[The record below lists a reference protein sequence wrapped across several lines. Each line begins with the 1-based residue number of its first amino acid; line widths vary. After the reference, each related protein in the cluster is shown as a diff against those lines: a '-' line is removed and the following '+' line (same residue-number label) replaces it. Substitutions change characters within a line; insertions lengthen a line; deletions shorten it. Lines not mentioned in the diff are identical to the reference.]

1 MWWGKF
7 PPHINSV
14 WQQPTC
20 ICTASPWLR
29 HLLNTSSVAHY
40 FIILCTRRAVRVT
53 RCHRPRR
60 APAEMFRRYKWKTKL
75 KKLNWGG
82 RNYWTGATNYEW
94 DFLLMRGF
102 MICFYILQSWYYDR
116 RDCEKWL
123 DLLDWKTTDYWHCTG
138 TAEQYNQPATEVNID
153 RS

>member
-75 KKLNWGG
+75 KNKIEVEEIIGPVRLIMNGIFCSCVVLWFVFIFYNLGIMIEEIVKNDLICWIG
-82 RNYWTGATNYEW
+82 KQRIVDIARVQQNNTTN
-94 DFLLMRGF
+94 
-102 MICFYILQSWYYDR
+102 LQQR
-116 RDCEKWL
+116 
-123 DLLDWKTTDYWHCTG
+123 
-138 TAEQYNQPATEVNID
+138 
-153 RS
+153 